1 MKHRNGVRI
10 WVGILLLALLVV
22 IPFYAPVQKYLSIPN
37 NIVTFNND
45 SPIAVPSLGDSVEV
59 EPAKSS
65 IKATGSNDFQKVS
78 SGEDQLVYSVAG
90 VPIKKVD
97 VSVLEDL
104 KVIPGGQS
112 IGVQLHTVGVLV
124 VGHHRV
130 SGENSK
136 LSPGE
141 EANIEVGDMILKI
154 NGEPIK
160 DMQDVKPFVEKAG
173 KANKSLD
180 VTIKRGDEKI
190 HTKLTP
196 AMDTK
201 ENEYRIGLYIR
212 DSAAGIGTMTFYDAE
227 SRKYGALGHVIS
239 DMDTQEPIEIYNG
252 AIVDSTVTSIDKG
265 ENGTPGEKLAKFPVD
280 AEKIGSITKNTP
292 YGIFGKLKEKMDN
305 GKFNKPMPVALSS
318 EVEEGPAKIL
328 TVIDG
333 EKVEEFDIEIV
344 SSVPQ
349 KFQATKG
356 MIIHITDPELL
367 KKTGG
372 IVQGMSGSPIIQN
385 GKLIGAVTHVFVN
398 DPTSGYG
405 VHIEWMLEEAGINI
419 YEDNKKAS

>member
-1 MKHRNGVRI
+1 MKHRKEIRI
-10 WVGILLLALLVV
+10 WVGILLLVALVV
-22 IPFYAPVQKYLSIPN
+22 IPFYSPVQKYLSIPN
-37 NIVTFNND
+37 TVVTFNND
-45 SPIAVPSLGDSVEV
+45 SPMAMPSLGELVEI
-59 EPAKSS
+59 EPTKES
-65 IKATGSNDFQKVS
+65 IKAVGSDLQKVS
-78 SGEDQLVYSVAG
+78 AGEDQVVYSVAG
-90 VPIKKVD
+90 MPIKKVD

-104 KVIPGGQS
+104 KIVPSGQS

-130 SGENSK
+130 SGTNKK

-141 EANIEVGDMILKI
+141 KADIEIGDIILEI
-154 NGEPIK
+154 DGEPIK
-160 DMQDVKPFVEKAG
+160 EMQDVKPLVEKAG
-173 KANKSLD
+173 KENESLN

-190 HTKLTP
+190 QTKLTP

-201 ENEYRIGLYIR
+201 ANEYRIGLYIR
-212 DSAAGIGTMTFYDAE
+212 DSAAGIGTMTFYDPK
-227 SRKYGALGHVIS
+227 SKKYGALGHVIS
-239 DMDTQEPIEIYNG
+239 DMDTKEPIEIFNG
-252 AIVDSTVTSIDKG
+252 AIVNSTVTSIDKG
-265 ENGTPGEKLAKFPVD
+265 ENGTPGEKQAKFSSD
-280 AEKIGSITKNTP
+280 ANKIGSITKNSP
-292 YGIFGKLKEKMDN
+292 FGIFGKLNEEMDK

-333 EKVEEFDIEIV
+333 EKVDEFDIEIV

-349 KFQATKG
+349 KFKATKG
-356 MIIHITDPELL
+356 MIIKITDPELL

-385 GKLIGAVTHVFVN
+385 GKIIGAVTHVFVN

-405 VHIEWMLEEAGINI
+405 VHIEWMLQEAGIDI
-419 YEDNKKAS
+419 YESNKKAS